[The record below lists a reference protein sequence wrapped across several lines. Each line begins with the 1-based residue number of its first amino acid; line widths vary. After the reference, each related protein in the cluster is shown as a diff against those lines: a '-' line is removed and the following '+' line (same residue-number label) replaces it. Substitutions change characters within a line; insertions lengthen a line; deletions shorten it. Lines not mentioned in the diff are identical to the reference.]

1 MRIKFVQD
9 YSVLLASQETKI
21 YHKDQIVNCRN
32 EEKAQQMIDQGYAI
46 AEVEVE

>member
-1 MRIKFVQD
+1 MKKIKFVKD

-32 EEKAQQMIDQGYAI
+32 EEKAQMMIDRGFA
-46 AEVEVE
+46 VEVE